1 MIYTVS
7 EIAATA
13 IDSIIL
19 VLYPAITFLY
29 KSGNKLR
36 NITVTILFMALFFVS
51 TSVSL
56 IELSKKSIKKI
67 IIRISIKPAVIPIS
81 VFLGIFGA
89 TGFR

>member
-1 MIYTVS
+1 MIYTIS

-51 TSVSL
+51 TSVSNYF
-56 IELSKKSIKKI
+56 SILEGVYTV
-67 IIRISIKPAVIPIS
+67 SYLVIL
-81 VFLGIFGA
+81 FLFCKTALNGNW
-89 TGFR
+89 R